1 MFISPHQVNQ
11 QQQEVQQ
18 LNQDLVQHKAEVMA
32 LRSSLENKEKV
43 RLICNTCHTVTLLM
57 ISLFILL
64 LLY

>member
-43 RLICNTCHTVTLLM
+43 RLICNTCHTGTLLM